1 MTIISRIAL
10 GLSLSLTAWA
20 VHAEPATDLR
30 DAIQRAVVTN
40 PEVQAAWHA
49 YLAAEAEQNGARG
62 GYLPSVNLTAGI
74 GREHQVD
81 PGIGNR
87 EYSRHGATLSL
98 DQMVYDG
105 FATQSDV
112 ARLDHAR
119 LTRYFEVVD
128 ASEQTALA
136 ATQAY
141 ADVLRYRELV
151 VLARDNYAAHKE
163 VFDQIEQRVTAG
175 VGRRV
180 DFEQAAGRL
189 ALAESNLLTEASN
202 LHDVSARYQRI
213 VGELPADT
221 LAPLGMFDGG
231 IPAEVADAL
240 RMAYTGNP
248 SFQAAIENVRAAR
261 EEARGTKAA
270 FHPRVDLRARRAIDY
285 NTDGV
290 QGSHGDSVVELVLNY
305 NLFNGGSDKARVSQ
319 YAQRLNTAR
328 DLRDKSCRDLR
339 QTLAIAYNDVF
350 RLNEQLGYLNQH
362 QLSIGKAREAYR
374 RQFDIGQRTLL
385 DLLDTENEYFQAR
398 RAYVI
403 ADYDH
408 RAARARALA
417 GMGKL
422 LTAVKVAR
430 EDLPA
435 LSDAAPDR
443 EESDPAT
450 ACPAVAPPTS
460 AVLKQAMAATP
471 AASLAVEPAAPV
483 AQAAAPA
490 VDATQQALQAAAED
504 WAKAWSA
511 KDFERYRAFYS
522 DRFTPEGGQALND
535 WAVVRRARLAKP
547 GNIAVSVDN
556 LDVQKMGPDMAATLF
571 RQTYRSNDYQDVVT
585 KRLEWARE
593 NGQWRITR
601 ETTQ

>member
-1 MTIISRIAL
+1 MKFISRFAL
-10 GLSLSLTAWA
+10 CLLLSSSAWA
-20 VHAEPATDLR
+20 LQAEPASELR
-30 DAIQRAVVTN
+30 EAIQRAVVSN

-49 YLAAEAEQNGARG
+49 YLAAEAEQAGARG
-62 GYLPSVNLTAGI
+62 GYMPSVNLTAGI
-74 GREHQVD
+74 GREHQTD
-81 PGIGNR
+81 PGIANR
-87 EYSRHGATLSL
+87 EYTRRGATLSL
-98 DQMVYDG
+98 NQMVYDG

-119 LTRYFEVVD
+119 LTRYFEVID

-136 ATQAY
+136 TTQAY

-151 VLARDNYAAHKE
+151 VLARDNYTAHKE
-163 VFDQIEQRVTAG
+163 VFDQIEARVRAG

-213 VGELPADT
+213 VGELPADS
-221 LAPLGMFDGG
+221 LSPLGMLDGG

-248 SFQAAIENVRAAR
+248 AFQAAIENVRAAKQ
-261 EEARGTKAA
+261 EARGTKAA
-270 FHPRVDLRARRAIDY
+270 FHPRVDLRARRSVDY

-290 QGSHGDSVVELVLNY
+290 QGPHGDSVVELVFNY
-305 NLFNGGSDKARVSQ
+305 NLFNGGTDKARVRQ
-319 YAQRLNTAR
+319 YAERLNVAR

-350 RLNEQLGYLNQH
+350 RLDEQLGYLNQH

-408 RAARARALA
+408 RSARARALA

-430 EDLPA
+430 EDLPE
-435 LSDAAPDR
+435 LSDARQDG
-443 EESDPAT
+443 EEADPAGV
-450 ACPAVAPPTS
+450 CPAEAPPTS
-460 AVLKQAMAATP
+460 AVLKTAMMVTP
-471 AASLAVEPAAPV
+471 AVEAAVPPE
-483 AQAAAPA
+483 APA
-490 VDATQQALQAAAED
+490 VDAVQLALQRETED
-504 WAKAWSA
+504 WAKAWSG
-511 KDFERYRAFYS
+511 KDFERYRGFYS
-522 DRFTPEGGQALND
+522 DRFQPEDGQSLTD
-535 WAVVRRARLAKP
+535 WAAVRRARLAKA
-547 GNIAVSVDN
+547 GAISVSVDN
-556 LDVQKMGPDMAATLF
+556 VDVQKLGPDMAATVF
-571 RQTYRSNDYQDVVT
+571 RQTYRAADYQDVVT

-593 NGQWRITR
+593 NGRWLITR
-601 ETTQ
+601 ETSQ